1 MSNKRVIAT
10 SLAAV
15 GLSLAI
21 MGCTTGRSVHH
32 FSPSPAARVRSQE
45 LGPAKPQLVSELL
58 RSAQQEFEAANA
70 AQEGG
75 DRDAAIQ
82 HYAKMLDLLRQ
93 ANLDPSAFYNL
104 RVEFERIIH
113 SAAPDGAHSAQES
126 QPAAPPPE
134 SETAEQQPNAVEEA
148 FQAANAA
155 QEKGDRE
162 AALRNY
168 TRMLELLAQDH
179 LDPAGLY
186 NLRSE
191 LERVLDS
198 SEKQARLYDRQ
209 RANQWKW
216 NEARTVA
223 SDIDIEYPLSDRVL
237 AEIEEIQNLYPRNFQ
252 GGLDR
257 SYKYLPYIQEQFA
270 QAGLPQDL
278 VWLAMVESQFSPKVV
293 SRAGA
298 GGMWQF
304 MRDTGNRYGLKVDRY
319 VDDRF
324 NWKKSTPAA
333 VQYLSELYD
342 HFDGSWPLAVSAY
355 NMGEGGLDRAIASN
369 GGERNLW
376 KLIETP
382 PASEAIQQE
391 TKKFYPKL
399 LASIIVAK
407 DPERFGFT
415 SNPQDPEQT
424 ARAPIRGSYSLT
436 TLDRALDLPEG
447 TLRQYNPDLIRGVT
461 PPSGEFSLAVPS
473 ETSMQLASVIKDVP
487 QIRPEILRGWDKKRT
502 HIVRR
507 GETPEVIAKKYGIA
521 VGDLLKANQ
530 LKPDTRLSSGR
541 KLTIPGGSFDPD
553 NVDQQT
559 ASADEQGARDGNKPT
574 KTAEA
579 KRDPKSVM
587 RTYTVKPGDTLT
599 DIAKREKVSLK
610 VLLAM
615 NKIKDGSKINVGDKL
630 RFTPLADL
638 QADSGEE
645 AEKTHVVQ
653 SGDSPAKIAKLYGVN
668 LDDLLQWNKLSK
680 VSTVHVGDKLIIRGV
695 QEEKQSEES
704 KTGASGKTNG
714 APQRSPGAAAD
725 ATSTDGLKKIE
736 HKVAK
741 GETASTIAA
750 KYDVKVSDF
759 LAWNKLTPKSIIRE
773 GAVHMVYMK
782 NEKAKPADNGK
793 AAPTSKGTEVA
804 KAAPAAKTATP
815 SKPDPKPEA
824 KGTEVAKAAPA
835 DKSAKQSKSAPK
847 TAAKTDASPPKSQDP
862 RPETR
867 DPKPNATIHVVSKG
881 ENPSTIASRYKVK
894 LSDLYKW
901 NNWGKNVVL
910 HPGQKVTIIDK

>member
-10 SLAAV
+10 SLVAV

-58 RSAQQEFEAANA
+58 RSAQQEFEAANG
-70 AQEGG
+70 AQEEG
-75 DRDAAIQ
+75 DHEAAIQ

-104 RVEFERIIH
+104 RAEFERIIH
-113 SAAPDGAHSAQES
+113 TAAPDGAHAAQES
-126 QPAAPPPE
+126 QPAALPPE
-134 SETAEQQPNAVEEA
+134 SETAGQQPNAVEEA
-148 FQAANAA
+148 FEAANAA

-168 TRMLELLAQDH
+168 TRMLELLAQNH

-216 NEARTVA
+216 NEARTA
-223 SDIDIEYPLSDRVL
+223 ARDIDIEYPLSDRVL
-237 AEIEEIQNLYPRNFQ
+237 AEIQEIQNVYPRNFQ

-257 SYKYLPYIQEQFA
+257 SCKYLPYVQGQFA

-324 NWKKSTPAA
+324 NWKQSTQAA

-382 PASEAIQQE
+382 PASESIQQE

-415 SNPQDPEQT
+415 FNPQDPEQT
-424 ARAPIRGSYSLT
+424 ARAPIRGSYSLAA
-436 TLDRALDLPEG
+436 LDRALNLPEG

-473 ETSMQLASVIKDVP
+473 ETGMQLASVIKDVP

-502 HIVRR
+502 HVVRR

-521 VGDLLKANQ
+521 AGDLLRANQ
-530 LKPDTRLSSGR
+530 LKPDTRLTSGR

-559 ASADEQGARDGNKPT
+559 ASANEQDAKGGNKPA

-587 RTYTVKPGDTLT
+587 HTYTVKPGDTLT

-610 VLLAM
+610 DLLAM

-638 QADSGEE
+638 QADSEE
-645 AEKTHVVQ
+645 ETEKTHVVQ

-680 VSTVHVGDKLIIRGV
+680 VSTVHVGDKLIVRGV
-695 QEEKQSEES
+695 QEERQTEES

-714 APQRSPGAAAD
+714 ASAGAA
-725 ATSTDGLKKIE
+725 STNDLKKVE

-750 KYDVKVSDF
+750 KYGVKVSDF
-759 LAWNKLTPKSIIRE
+759 LAWNKLTPKSVIRE
-773 GAVHMVYMK
+773 GAVQMVYIK
-782 NEKAKPADNGK
+782 DDKAKPADNGK
-793 AAPTSKGTEVA
+793 AAPASKGTEIA
-804 KAAPAAKTATP
+804 KAKPAAKTATP
-815 SKPDPKPEA
+815 SKPDPKPVP
-824 KGTEVAKAAPA
+824 KGTEVAEAAPA
-835 DKSAKQSKSAPK
+835 DKNVKQWKSASK
-847 TAAKTDASPPKSQDP
+847 TAAKTDASPAKSQDP
-862 RPETR
+862 
-867 DPKPNATIHVVSKG
+867 KPDATIHVVSKG

-910 HPGQKVTIIDK
+910 QPGQKVTIIDK